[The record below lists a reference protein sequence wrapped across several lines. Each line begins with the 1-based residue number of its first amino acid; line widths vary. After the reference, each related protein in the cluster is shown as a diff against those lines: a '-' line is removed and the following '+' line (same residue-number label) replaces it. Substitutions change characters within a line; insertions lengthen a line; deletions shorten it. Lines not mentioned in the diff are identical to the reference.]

1 VSQYR
6 LRMLIGGEWRG
17 ASNGGAWE
25 LLDPGT
31 EEPLQQVPFGDAE
44 DARLAVDAAEGAFRS
59 WSRATPYQRGEVLEG
74 AAGWI
79 RARVDDL
86 ARFTTEESGKPLAE
100 SRAEWLSA
108 CNYLTWFA
116 AEGARAYGRTIP
128 SRQGS
133 RRIHTLQQPLGVVA
147 SITAW
152 NFPIYNN
159 VRCWAAALAAGCT
172 VVGRPSEYT
181 PRSAMLL
188 AQALQEGGAPD
199 GVINVVNGD
208 PEAMANVFL
217 DDPRVRKIQF
227 TGSPRVGRLLMDGAS
242 RTVTR
247 LSLELGGN
255 APVLV
260 FPDVPDVAEAARLSV
275 TWKHRNCGQVCV
287 APQRFLV
294 HRDIADRFMDEA
306 VSAARQ
312 LRVGHG
318 LEAGIQVGPLI
329 NSRQRERVAEL
340 VEASRSAG
348 AEVLLGG
355 STMDGRGYFYEPTV
369 VAGAGPGVPVYDEEI
384 FGPVMPVTV
393 FDDTEEA
400 LRLANGSENGLAAFV
415 LTTDLNTSIRAS
427 EELEF
432 GMVCIN
438 DWLPATPEAPF
449 GGVKGSGFGR
459 ETGLEGLREYQET
472 KTVFTGAVFAGG
484 AK

>member
-1 VSQYR
+1 VSGPGEYR
-6 LRMLIGGEWRG
+6 FEMLIGGEWRG
-17 ASNGGAWE
+17 AVNGGRWT
-25 LLDPGT
+25 LIDPGR
-31 EEPLQQVPFGDAE
+31 EEPLQEVPFGDAE
-44 DARLAVDAAEGAFRS
+44 DARAAVEAAAKAFRA
-59 WSRATPYQRGEVLEG
+59 WSRTTPYERGEVLER
-74 AAGWI
+74 AASWI
-79 RARVDDL
+79 RSRVEDL
-86 ARFTTEESGKPLAE
+86 ARFTTEESGKPLGE

-116 AEGARAYGRTIP
+116 AEGARGYGRTIP
-128 SRQGS
+128 ARSGS

-152 NFPIYNN
+152 NFPVYNN

-181 PRSAMLL
+181 PRSGMLL
-188 AQALQEGGAPD
+188 AQALHEGGAPA
-199 GVINVVNGD
+199 GAINLINGE
-208 PEAMANVFL
+208 PEGIAAVLL

-242 RTVTR
+242 RTITR

-260 FPDVPDVAEAARLSV
+260 FPDVADPRAAARTAV
-275 TWKHRNCGQVCV
+275 TWKYRNCGQVCV

-294 HRDIADRFMDEA
+294 HRDIADTFVEA
-306 VSAARQ
+306 AVEASGR

-318 LEAGIQVGPLI
+318 LDGATQVGPLI
-329 NSRQRERVAEL
+329 NSRQRQRVERLVAS
-340 VEASRSAG
+340 SRAAG
-348 AEVLLGG
+348 AAVLLGG
-355 STMDGRGYFYEPTV
+355 EPIDLPGYYFQPTV
-369 VAGAGPGVPVYDEEI
+369 VAGARPGVPVYDEEI

-393 FDDTEEA
+393 FDDTDEA
-400 LRLANGSENGLAAFV
+400 LELANGSENGLAAFV
-415 LTTDLNTSIRAS
+415 LTTDLNTSIRVS

-432 GMVCIN
+432 GMICIN

-472 KTVFTGAVFAGG
+472 KTVFTGGVA
-484 AK
+484 